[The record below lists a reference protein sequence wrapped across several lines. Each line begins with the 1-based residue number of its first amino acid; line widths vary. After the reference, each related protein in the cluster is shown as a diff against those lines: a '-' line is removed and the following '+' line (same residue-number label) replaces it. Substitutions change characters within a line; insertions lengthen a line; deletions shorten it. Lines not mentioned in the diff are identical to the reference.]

1 MADVAA
7 AEVVLRVGL
16 TVVPAAVIGL
26 ERESTSQP
34 AGLRTHMLLGLGAC
48 LFTLAGLQTAGADTT
63 RVAAQVASGVGFL
76 GAGAIL
82 RSRLHVSGL
91 TTAASL
97 WVTASIGVAAGL
109 GAYVAVV
116 AVTLLAVVVLAVLHS
131 LERYVPIRKGA
142 RIDVVLVEDQPIDEA
157 VREMREVL
165 PRYRLRSIHA
175 PEGGIAGHRLVG
187 DTYSSRDEDISVVA
201 TRLQALPGVL
211 GVELR
216 EP

>member
-1 MADVAA
+1 VADVSA
-7 AEVVLRVGL
+7 AEVVLRVCL
-16 TVVPAAVIGL
+16 TAVPAAAIGL

-48 LFTLAGLQTAGADTT
+48 LFTLAGLQTAGADPT

-76 GAGAIL
+76 GAGAVL
-82 RSRLHVSGL
+82 QSRLHVSGL

-97 WVTASIGVAAGL
+97 WVTAAIGVAAGL

-116 AVTLLAVVVLAVLHS
+116 ATTLLAIVVLAVLHS
-131 LERYVPIRKGA
+131 FERHVPIRKGA
-142 RIDVVLVEDQPIDEA
+142 RIDVLLIEDQLIDDA
-157 VREMREVL
+157 VREIREVL
-165 PRYRLRSIHA
+165 PRYRLRSVHA
-175 PEGGIAGHRLVG
+175 PEGGAGHRLVG
-187 DTYSSRDEDISVVA
+187 DTYSSRSEDISAVA
-201 TRLQALPGVL
+201 TRLQSLSGVL

>member
-1 MADVAA
+1 MADVSA
-7 AEVVLRVGL
+7 AEVVLRVCL
-16 TVVPAAVIGL
+16 TAVPAAAIGL

-48 LFTLAGLQTAGADTT
+48 LFTLAGLQSTGADPT

-116 AVTLLAVVVLAVLHS
+116 ATTLLAIIVLAALHS
-131 LERYVPIRKGA
+131 LERHVPIRKGA
-142 RIDVVLVEDQPIDEA
+142 RIDVLLVEDQLVDAA
-157 VREMREVL
+157 VREIREVL
-165 PRYRLRSIHA
+165 PRFRLRSVHA
-175 PEGGIAGHRLVG
+175 PDGVAGHRLVG
-187 DTYSSRDEDISVVA
+187 DTFSSRDDDIAVLA
-201 TRLQALPGVL
+201 TRLQSVPGVL